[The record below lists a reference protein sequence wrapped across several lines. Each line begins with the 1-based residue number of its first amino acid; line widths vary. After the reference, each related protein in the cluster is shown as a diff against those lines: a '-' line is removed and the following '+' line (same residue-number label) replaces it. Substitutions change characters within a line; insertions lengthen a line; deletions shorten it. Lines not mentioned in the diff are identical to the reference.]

1 MHHQCISRPPD
12 HARDERS
19 YAKRTWYALDTSDR
33 HPPRDRC
40 WRRGRFDN
48 SYARLPQRLYA
59 RLTPTPVRSPRLV
72 QLNAALAEA
81 VGLETTWL
89 ESAEGTAVLAGNH
102 ARVG

>member
-1 MHHQCISRPPD
+1 MPLTLVTDI
-12 HARDERS
+12 
-19 YAKRTWYALDTSDR
+19 
-33 HPPRDRC
+33 PPRPLLAQ
-40 WRRGRFDN
+40 GRFDN

-81 VGLETTWL
+81 AGRDHVAGECRGDRGPGR
-89 ESAEGTAVLAGNH
+89 ESR